1 MSLQK
6 GAVALTVDPKPSTN
20 QLTARVPAGRSTN
33 FGRYVDHYRKDNDE
47 AYQEAQ
53 GFRPLPVSHK
63 PHLPS
68 QGSANRRMQQR
79 AFAGT
84 DPVALFWVVRIIGR
98 RALVVNVRCG
108 HTLEIFS

>member
-1 MSLQK
+1 MMKHIRKRRAFALCPSPISLTSLRRE
-6 GAVALTVDPKPSTN
+6 V
-20 QLTARVPAGRSTN
+20 
-33 FGRYVDHYRKDNDE
+33 
-47 AYQEAQ
+47 
-53 GFRPLPVSHK
+53 
-63 PHLPS
+63 
-68 QGSANRRMQQR
+68 ANRRMQQR